1 MVASKC
7 DVFDNGTLVP
17 NQRDHLL
24 RLSPIGCDALDLTS
38 SAKLAITTSAEQVEM
53 SSSICDDSGVT
64 STANYLRDFL
74 IKVQFSWL
82 VKVRFVRVAELTI
95 VTVAPSINLAFIS

>member
-1 MVASKC
+1 MVATEC
-7 DVFDNGTLVP
+7 DIFNNRTAVP
-17 NQRDHLL
+17 CQRYHLL

-38 SAKLAITTSAEQVEM
+38 SAKLAITTSSEQIEM

-74 IKVQFSWL
+74 VKVQFSWL

-95 VTVAPSINLAFIS
+95 VTVSPSINLAFIS

>member
-1 MVASKC
+1 MVATEC
-7 DVFDNGTLVP
+7 DVFDNRSAVP

-24 RLSPIGCDALDLTS
+24 RLSPISCDALDLTS

-53 SSSICDDSGVT
+53 SSSIGDDSGVT

-74 IKVQFSWL
+74 VKVQLSWL